1 MPAEYYDIAIIGAG
15 VVGCAIA
22 MELSKYAVRT
32 ILLEARSDIGA
43 ATSKANS
50 AILHTGF
57 DAIPGSLESNLVRL
71 GYRRFHEYS
80 ESLGLPIGGL
90 GALVVAWDREQAG
103 GLSSIIQK
111 AEQNGISDARLIDRS
126 ELRSLEPRLSPEA
139 VQAVHIPGE
148 SITCPFTPVI
158 AFATNAVLNGVTLR
172 RNFRVES
179 IDRVAGG
186 IELRSDSD
194 TIKAGIIINAAGLWS
209 DEVDRLF
216 GKETFS
222 IHPRKGEFLVFDKPA
237 SRLIHRVILP
247 VPTKRTKGVL
257 VTRTVFGNLLLG
269 PTAIDVDHKDDVSVS
284 GASIRNLLDAGYR
297 MLPDLRN
304 EDVTCTYAGLR
315 AATEHQD
322 YQIHF
327 YPADRYVTAGGIRST
342 GLSSSLGI
350 ADYVLRSLLRE
361 FELPQARKDDW
372 TAHRMP
378 PITELNRR
386 VCQDPVR
393 IAANPAYGSIVCHC
407 EQVSKGEIFDALRAS
422 IPAGDLDGLKRRTR
436 AMLGRCQGFNCYAR
450 LVSMIEAHAE
460 N

>member
-1 MPAEYYDIAIIGAG
+1 
-15 VVGCAIA
+15 
-22 MELSKYAVRT
+22 
-32 ILLEARSDIGA
+32 
-43 ATSKANS
+43 
-50 AILHTGF
+50 
-57 DAIPGSLESNLVRL
+57 
-71 GYRRFHEYS
+71 
-80 ESLGLPIGGL
+80 
-90 GALVVAWDREQAG
+90 
-103 GLSSIIQK
+103 
-111 AEQNGISDARLIDRS
+111 
-126 ELRSLEPRLSPEA
+126 
-139 VQAVHIPGE
+139 
-148 SITCPFTPVI
+148 
-158 AFATNAVLNGVTLR
+158 
-172 RNFRVES
+172 
-179 IDRVAGG
+179 
-186 IELRSDSD
+186 
-194 TIKAGIIINAAGLWS
+194 
-209 DEVDRLF
+209 
-216 GKETFS
+216 
-222 IHPRKGEFLVFDKPA
+222 
-237 SRLIHRVILP
+237 
-247 VPTKRTKGVL
+247 
-257 VTRTVFGNLLLG
+257 
-269 PTAIDVDHKDDVSVS
+269 
-284 GASIRNLLDAGYR
+284 